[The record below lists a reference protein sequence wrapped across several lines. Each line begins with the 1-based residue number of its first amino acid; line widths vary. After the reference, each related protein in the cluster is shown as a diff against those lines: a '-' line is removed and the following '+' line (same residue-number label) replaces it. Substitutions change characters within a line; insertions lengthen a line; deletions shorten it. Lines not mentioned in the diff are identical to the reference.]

1 MPIFGQLARHNKNN
15 EAQKVS
21 IELGAALSGDN
32 SYYSDTTTQVNAAL
46 AKHGVNK
53 DMDNTGRLSMLSYI
67 GYITHRVAHFM
78 GRLYT
83 QPDPMEDL
91 DRTTAQNEAV
101 RQLVPDAVQPPAIA
115 DGLSTA
121 AFKELDKPRSNS
133 PRLSV

>member
-21 IELGAALSGDN
+21 IELGAALNGEN
-32 SYYSDTTTQVNAAL
+32 SEYDTTRLQVNDAL
-46 AKHGVNK
+46 AKHGVSI
-53 DMDNTGRLSMLSYI
+53 DLDNTGRLSMRSYI
-67 GYITHRVAHFM
+67 GYIANRAAHFM

-115 DGLSTA
+115 DGLSPA
-121 AFKELDKPRSNS
+121 AFKELKKSRSNS